1 MQSMQIYGRLRDP
14 NKKTKMNITEMNITK
29 TKRKF
34 SQTGQS
40 LQKQKLKPKTINK
53 FSKTKPRN
61 KKQTKFFEKHK
72 LKAKHKKNTKY
83 NF

>member
-1 MQSMQIYGRLRDP
+1 
-14 NKKTKMNITEMNITK
+14 MNITK

-72 LKAKHKKNTKY
+72 LKAKH
-83 NF
+83 

>member
-1 MQSMQIYGRLRDP
+1 
-14 NKKTKMNITEMNITK
+14 MNITEMNITK

-53 FSKTKPRN
+53 FSKTKTQ
-61 KKQTKFFEKHK
+61 KQKTNQIF
-72 LKAKHKKNTKY
+72 
-83 NF
+83 

>member
-40 LQKQKLKPKTINK
+40 HQKQKLKPKTINK
-53 FSKTKPRN
+53 FSKTKTQ
-61 KKQTKFFEKHK
+61 KQKTNQIF
-72 LKAKHKKNTKY
+72 
-83 NF
+83 